1 MSPRVVSLDGWLG
14 RRTGGGEG
22 KLMVVLLVSFSH
34 MVSMV

>member
-14 RRTGGGEG
+14 RRTGGGGE
-22 KLMVVLLVSFSH
+22 LMVVLLVSFSH